1 MRRKLTEVIA
11 RSLVLMFTLGLAA
24 SAGAATPLAVW
35 NGDFPTEN
43 ETLNGV
49 SIYPKNGASS
59 ADGVITVSSASG
71 SSGPALAT
79 SSVYKKVAVV
89 FKADFSDVTLADGQI
104 LVAFGNS
111 NIVTYNSQSKEAN
124 AYFGMRVKS
133 DDNGGFYAAAIY
145 KGTEAGESTYTT
157 GDNVANTFTLTGE
170 KTMLATYSNDGGT
183 FLYVLENG
191 QAKAL
196 FSASGLKES
205 GASVSRI
212 GIGGAY
218 GSISGKSRMGGLKI
232 KAVAVYADNSSLPFT
247 SSDLATYEF
256 PQKQIVASDESVLI
270 SSLNAAAPVW
280 ALVNSGATVNVDA
293 TPSADVGFAG
303 AFSIADN
310 VITASGVTVNLKAG
324 GAARVPYTGVATT
337 FASVE
342 DGAMLYLTGANY
354 KPLAA
359 EDDTG
364 SLAVA
369 LPAGTNADQ
378 LNVTIVRNDG
388 GYVTGTWNGDGAYTY
403 NNAID
408 TSICGSGTALDF
420 TYTNTT
426 TRAYSAAGDVS
437 VRCDFAIKYNNAF
450 DDKTTGL
457 FASACPWTTGGT
469 LGSYINLNSAQITLV
484 VAATMPST
492 SNTQF
497 LHFGRSTESNPGIL
511 FSTGTVKNQ
520 VIISYNTGKVVTPI
534 TTMSVPNAAKSRHVY
549 AITKDDT
556 VEAGKSTF
564 TVYLDGV
571 KWKRLA
577 VDTLTFANNSGVQV
591 GSDFGG
597 EIQRN
602 ASDKEKYR
610 TISAAGDTSAIV
622 NFVRLFGRVLDE
634 STIAKF
640 SVDEEYPYVS
650 PYGNSVRTFT
660 ADGNWKETEATPWSD
675 TPNGG
680 VASASGSPLGGSSL
694 TVTTDNASGVTVSV
708 NLDADT
714 TYEALTL
721 TGDPIAFEF
730 AEGKTGVIKA
740 TGAITIGAETTIKA
754 GALQVGGATTILD
767 NGTAKLIFDYSDYD
781 ASGVTVANPQTT
793 PLVLAS
799 MDKQEEGLVTC
810 TVPKTPHR
818 TYSFGYDNGGYNLTI
833 TAKQA
838 TLTRAGATID
848 VDTLA
853 SALNERA
860 GSGDTVGINED
871 VMVADLDLTKDLT
884 LDLGANTLTVTG
896 TISGSGALVLSGTG
910 TLVVPVGTTFANLT
924 STGSAKISVTGTVT
938 GQTVDAEG
946 NITNGSTLFTITNG
960 TYSNAVVGSDY
971 GDIHYTIDGTAYKA
985 GKVFYVVAQTS
996 SFVENPSN
1004 WAAAS
1009 GGTPLTEATDYPTKY
1024 DTAVFDSDT
1033 VNSSLAFGGSYD
1045 SAEKVATF
1053 KDLLFN
1059 VVVKT
1064 EFSFNAYGNK
1074 NSGVNFGTSAWQPT
1088 MVVVEGATAKFS
1100 VHHYNANSNS
1110 GYKANIYY
1118 TVKGKGDLEFD
1129 TAGNGSHIYI
1139 KGDFSEFA
1147 GHGKVSMGYTASNPR
1162 FAVIRLDSETALD
1175 LANSTW
1181 DVFSDGKCP
1190 KRDDTHSGYTF
1201 FNLSNKTYQ
1210 FGSLNTFFEAD
1221 KGNHNNV
1228 IFEIGKEIDED
1239 SAIFG
1244 KWYSSSPVY
1253 GGTVKW
1259 LAPTATFTQAITN
1272 AYNVTLAGGGN
1283 VYVEADAT
1291 EGGVATTYIPTQLAF
1306 TDNGGYLTIDGNN
1319 SSIAENILAAISDT
1333 TAGVGLNVETTE
1345 ALSAAAPTALLS
1357 GVSFSKKGAG
1367 TLTLTGA
1374 FTSLGTVTVAK
1385 GAGAL
1390 VTPKVENYTLGE
1402 TTGVVVGENTLTFS
1416 YAEAK
1421 IGDTYYADV
1430 ETALGVLA
1438 NGGDRTV
1445 IVQVIDNEW
1454 NADSYLFASTLSAM
1468 GIVWN
1473 VGARTYSFAAAY
1485 LNTTN
1490 PASNF
1495 KATVAEAVAAAS
1507 DKDTI
1512 YLFKNVKENVVLP
1525 GGVSLAV
1532 GNYTLD
1538 GTVTTVDGYA
1548 VVKLNGTY
1556 TSKSL
1561 ATPETWKGTAD
1572 NNWSNA
1578 ANWSERFVPTAAT
1591 PVTFP
1596 TEGAP
1601 EGGWVV
1607 YVGQDSDRCASMT
1620 VAGNVTLTKDANQ
1633 SNWSGIGVAGDV
1645 TGNGMLT
1652 LWRSGINS
1660 YYESETTTISCP
1672 LVIKTNDSDSF
1683 LQKKHFDVTGT
1694 VEVNSLFVVYDETE
1708 FKHKVTLKN
1717 GAIVRSNG
1725 TDWYGD
1731 KSGTAALTFSGGIE
1745 VAENASAS
1753 FEANGQ
1759 TVTGEVVLDAGST
1772 FTLSAGTSAAAA
1784 TFTLGAGSTLLV
1796 PNGATVTEAKI
1807 LPADASHYVVVPCD
1821 GGYTVADANYEITI
1835 PEVVGATANV
1845 TVNDVA
1851 ETPVNGKINVAYG
1864 AKVVVTYTA
1873 NEDYAIS
1880 GNTVTIE
1887 NVDAS
1892 NKTISTV
1899 GVSCWVTAE
1908 TWTGAGDGKTWKNA
1922 SNWNHGVVPNNGIS
1936 VTFLAG
1942 NYEITVSNVDWDP
1955 WDGRDK
1961 CGAMTVDGNVTLKN
1975 EGGNDN
1981 CRLAVFGNIT
1991 GNGSLTL
1998 SKVGLD
2004 NGTWDPATT
2013 LQIACKLYVAGNVGN
2028 SWFFNRDIG
2037 FAVSDAELWGNLDS
2051 WSPSSY
2057 TSLSIKDDVTVL
2069 IGTSWTD
2076 GDNVFHQKGV
2086 SVQNISVAAGKQAT
2100 FTYSGQTTATDFTL
2114 TGKVTLGVGSS
2125 VTVPESVTLDVNNDF
2140 VVPENYKVTK
2150 TGSTYATELDVVT
2163 FTLPEVA
2170 GATATVTGATDNG
2183 DGSYTANVGATVT
2196 ITWAAANNFYFVSG
2210 TTSQELTVEPGM
2222 TVSRP
2227 AGLVVNSA
2235 AAEVGNTTKV
2245 DAEYEWTYTPYE
2257 TAAEAF
2263 AAVDL
2268 NTADDVSFDSYAS
2281 GEIWL
2286 YQSTN
2291 VGLEMTKAG
2300 QSLLIVFVK
2309 GDKYADVEYTG
2320 HITAAT
2326 GLKILCKD
2334 VTEGYTDYEHAK
2346 KVIWYYSEIDPEQ
2359 AAVKVVDENGV
2370 TVAGFTKLGSALS
2383 LYLKGKDGYKIIL
2396 QDDVEVEFPN
2406 NGWNAQADNITI
2418 DLNGHTVST
2427 TGYAIYATGGRTITI
2442 DDSSTDQTGK
2452 IASTA
2457 QNSSVV
2463 VASSG
2468 KVVIAGGEIE
2478 ASGAN
2483 SAVEASGTGSVE
2495 ITGGTITG
2503 SLSATGE
2510 TATIAVSGGTFSEA
2524 VPEDYCAE
2532 DFIPEY
2538 DAEAGTYG
2546 VKSGSY
2552 VAQVGA
2558 NKYET
2563 LVEAVA
2569 QTQTGTIM
2577 LLKSC
2582 SGAGIFV
2589 AKNLGKNIT
2598 IDLGGYTYTCSGP
2611 AVGSTGTATQAFHL
2625 EKGNTITL
2633 TNGKVDCTS
2642 ESGVKMLVQNYSDLT
2657 LDGMTLD
2664 GTNLPGSNRYV
2675 LSNNNGNVV
2684 IDDTTITA
2692 KSGDF
2697 AFDVCRYS
2705 SYKSV
2710 NVTVTGNSV
2719 IHGNVEISASE
2730 GDAKDGFSLTLDGGT
2745 MTGDIVVDNSAKA
2758 AMEAAPEKATVTKA
2772 ADFEQD
2778 APEGYKWEETEAGD
2792 YKLVEDVPEG
2802 IEVEVSTTETIVAV
2816 PAECTAA
2823 TLINT
2828 ANRAVGDQ
2836 LKVYNKNT
2844 QSYYSWQLATSGDNL
2859 VWDPLN
2865 VIVATSGGTSST
2877 TSPAAGDVN
2886 LTAGQAVWVT
2896 RVNPSKPI
2904 VLNGEYPATA
2914 SVAVSVEKGWNLVAP
2929 PPKEGVASYSIN
2941 AVVSAT
2947 AAEDGDRIVVPTAGV
2962 PYNLTVKDGKWGY
2975 YKIIKTYSETKKR
2988 DVTTTEW
2995 VEEVTVPSGTGF
3007 WYING
3012 GDSTKN
3018 ISL

>member
-1 MRRKLTEVIA
+1 MRRKPTEVIA
-11 RSLVLMFTLGLAA
+11 RSLVLIFTLGLAA
-24 SAGAATPLAVW
+24 SVWAALPVT
-35 NGDFPTEN
+35 
-43 ETLNGV
+43 
-49 SIYPKNGASS
+49 
-59 ADGVITVSSASG
+59 TVTG
-71 SSGPALAT
+71 
-79 SSVYKKVAVV
+79 
-89 FKADFSDVTLADGQI
+89 SDVT
-104 LVAFGNS
+104 VSNESGNS
-111 NIVTYNSQSKEAN
+111 YGDIEIKESSDTFTIAADADAGLNTGTRLRIKSVSFAPRSGYAQPTYISLASVNSSVVDTSDTFATANMTKYKYSFEDKDCVVIVGTESTIAFYDSNNEEMASVGLKAVTAAHGNYFFGKYKSTQGTGWAILTEVEAEIVYTGTVATDGSVTWDMTPPSTTGLN
-124 AYFGMRVKS
+124 YKFSVPESATLDIGTLSCDKVTFDVASTAALSLSGSVAAS
-133 DDNGGFYAAAIY
+133 SSVTINGGRVSVTTAIAVAGTLKGNGTLQYVGALPTASVVLTDSAWTGTLWLKDSGSVGSDNKTSTDLSSVFYGLGNADSTVRFTNVKAHVNNSSTAAPFTLELVDGEGEGEYAWYNNNGWTGDSPVVSIAKL
-145 KGTEAGESTYTT
+145 KGTGTFYDEGNAGCRQIFNFTDVSGFTGTIHVTGKRIGFGGGVFPGNDAKNAGLVCLGDNMTIDLPSSSPKFECTRFALRPASTLTIRSGNQSVGFADQGIRGTVTIAEGATLTATTSDAMAYNTT
-157 GDNVANTFTLTGE
+157 GAVNVYGTLA
-170 KTMLATYSNDGGT
+170 M
-183 FLYVLENG
+183 
-191 QAKAL
+191 
-196 FSASGLKES
+196 
-205 GASVSRI
+205 
-212 GIGGAY
+212 GAY
-218 GSISGKSRMGGLKI
+218 RWTFGPG
-232 KAVAVYADNSSLPFT
+232 NT
-247 SSDLATYEF
+247 
-256 PQKQIVASDESVLI
+256 
-270 SSLNAAAPVW
+270 LN
-280 ALVNSGATVNVDA
+280 LYSGATVTGSGDAQYSASLDMNLANGTTVQVSKVSDETSGTATISAPIRSNQGDNGKIIVDEGMTLVCA
-293 TPSADVGFAG
+293 GRIFGNHGIKKQGAGRLVIGYVANDCRFPVWEAGTIEYLFGSLRDFSTYADGTFAAGSSITLAQTKSEFGEGSTTVTGLPENISVTLNKADNTSVLLTVDENGTAQVTETPVISGSTVCWHDYEFNNNYDDVGFGARSMTTWSGTHCGYLQDDREGKESNYYAYTASRPGPSPEFSFGTEWSAAIRCTVPQAQNAIVVMFGRSDSADMIGLVSGASAG
-303 AFSIADN
+303 QVKLVKSSGATAHTEIATMAIASPTTSPHVFVFTKTADYVNVYCDGKLVKSMPVSATVGAGLQFGTMYRGFKSGSQLVETTDKDTGGIVDYMRLYDFAIGDRMIQALADEEPYVSDAPIYTRTVSGAATWNATDSWTKADSTADEPDPNGRATLTAEADSAMTVNVAASPVYESLTFDGNAKVTLSLGEGSAKLGAVALNINTDVEMPYTAFDLTAADISIADGKTLTVDYTGYDFSGIRADASIPLSAAISGDVHADRI
-310 VITASGVTVNLKAG
+310 VITCDSSCPAWIYALSAAFNDETKAYVLKVDVDEGHYNVWTAE
-324 GAARVPYTGVATT
+324 AA
-337 FASVE
+337 
-342 DGAMLYLTGANY
+342 
-354 KPLAA
+354 
-359 EDDTG
+359 G

-369 LPAGTNADQ
+369 AHWKDGVVPTSADDAQINNGVKATLGADETFAAKNLFIGRGYVRQQNATTGAWENGASASYFSGAEVEMSGGTFNIANELWIGSPYADGHDSALSASAGTITAGALKMGDDAPGTGHKNVLTLSGAASLTAGASQIGIYGGSINEVNVGDNAS
-378 LNVTIVRNDG
+378 LAF
-388 GYVTGTWNGDGAYTY
+388 TGDLTL
-403 NNAID
+403 
-408 TSICGSGTALDF
+408 GSGSKVI
-420 TYTNTT
+420 N
-426 TRAYSAAGDVS
+426 V
-437 VRCDFAIKYNNAF
+437 N
-450 DDKTTGL
+450 
-457 FASACPWTTGGT
+457 GGT
-469 LGSYINLNSAQITLV
+469 LAVGNGNTSNNAKWLIVNNADATINLNAGELSICRMTAKANASLVFNGGMLTAYGQGSASDKVIGGDSADKGV
-484 VAATMPST
+484 V
-492 SNTQF
+492 
-497 LHFGRSTESNPGIL
+497 
-511 FSTGTVKNQ
+511 TVKVKNGGA
-520 VIISYNTGKVVTPI
+520 IINTVGNTTITPALEGDAE
-534 TTMSVPNAAKSRHVY
+534 SVGGGLTKKGDGTLTLTAAPTFTG
-549 AITKDDT
+549 AIT
-556 VEAGKSTF
+556 VEAGK
-564 TVYLDGV
+564 
-571 KWKRLA
+571 
-577 VDTLTFANNSGVQV
+577 
-591 GSDFGG
+591 
-597 EIQRN
+597 
-602 ASDKEKYR
+602 
-610 TISAAGDTSAIV
+610 
-622 NFVRLFGRVLDE
+622 
-634 STIAKF
+634 
-640 SVDEEYPYVS
+640 
-650 PYGNSVRTFT
+650 
-660 ADGNWKETEATPWSD
+660 
-675 TPNGG
+675 
-680 VASASGSPLGGSSL
+680 
-694 TVTTDNASGVTVSV
+694 
-708 NLDADT
+708 
-714 TYEALTL
+714 
-721 TGDPIAFEF
+721 
-730 AEGKTGVIKA
+730 
-740 TGAITIGAETTIKA
+740 
-754 GALQVGGATTILD
+754 
-767 NGTAKLIFDYSDYD
+767 
-781 ASGVTVANPQTT
+781 
-793 PLVLAS
+793 LVL
-799 MDKQEEGLVTC
+799 
-810 TVPKTPHR
+810 
-818 TYSFGYDNGGYNLTI
+818 
-833 TAKQA
+833 
-838 TLTRAGATID
+838 
-848 VDTLA
+848 
-853 SALNERA
+853 
-860 GSGDTVGINED
+860 
-871 VMVADLDLTKDLT
+871 
-884 LDLGANTLTVTG
+884 
-896 TISGSGALVLSGTG
+896 
-910 TLVVPVGTTFANLT
+910 PVGTYNL
-924 STGSAKISVTGTVT
+924 AAGTVVES
-938 GQTVDAEG
+938 QTETEMTLVPGVAITVPSVDNTTVTVMVG
-946 NITNGSTLFTITNG
+946 NDAI
-960 TYSNAVVGSDY
+960 
-971 GDIHYTIDGTAYKA
+971 
-985 GKVFYVVAQTS
+985 
-996 SFVENPSN
+996 
-1004 WAAAS
+1004 AAAS
-1009 GGTPLTEATDYPTKY
+1009 DGRYY
-1024 DTAVFDSDT
+1024 VVS
-1033 VNSSLAFGGSYD
+1033 GS
-1045 SAEKVATF
+1045 
-1053 KDLLFN
+1053 
-1059 VVVKT
+1059 
-1064 EFSFNAYGNK
+1064 
-1074 NSGVNFGTSAWQPT
+1074 
-1088 MVVVEGATAKFS
+1088 
-1100 VHHYNANSNS
+1100 
-1110 GYKANIYY
+1110 
-1118 TVKGKGDLEFD
+1118 
-1129 TAGNGSHIYI
+1129 
-1139 KGDFSEFA
+1139 
-1147 GHGKVSMGYTASNPR
+1147 
-1162 FAVIRLDSETALD
+1162 
-1175 LANSTW
+1175 
-1181 DVFSDGKCP
+1181 
-1190 KRDDTHSGYTF
+1190 
-1201 FNLSNKTYQ
+1201 
-1210 FGSLNTFFEAD
+1210 
-1221 KGNHNNV
+1221 
-1228 IFEIGKEIDED
+1228 
-1239 SAIFG
+1239 
-1244 KWYSSSPVY
+1244 
-1253 GGTVKW
+1253 
-1259 LAPTATFTQAITN
+1259 
-1272 AYNVTLAGGGN
+1272 
-1283 VYVEADAT
+1283 
-1291 EGGVATTYIPTQLAF
+1291 
-1306 TDNGGYLTIDGNN
+1306 
-1319 SSIAENILAAISDT
+1319 
-1333 TAGVGLNVETTE
+1333 
-1345 ALSAAAPTALLS
+1345 
-1357 GVSFSKKGAG
+1357 
-1367 TLTLTGA
+1367 
-1374 FTSLGTVTVAK
+1374 TVTVAY
-1385 GAGAL
+1385 APA
-1390 VTPKVENYTLGE
+1390 
-1402 TTGVVVGENTLTFS
+1402 TTGFVV
-1416 YAEAK
+1416 
-1421 IGDTYYADV
+1421 
-1430 ETALGVLA
+1430 A
-1438 NGGDRTV
+1438 NGAFTYNSV
-1445 IVQVIDNEW
+1445 I
-1454 NADSYLFASTLSAM
+1454 
-1468 GIVWN
+1468 
-1473 VGARTYSFAAAY
+1473 
-1485 LNTTN
+1485 
-1490 PASNF
+1490 
-1495 KATVAEAVAAAS
+1495 EA
-1507 DKDTI
+1507 
-1512 YLFKNVKENVVLP
+1512 
-1525 GGVSLAV
+1525 
-1532 GNYTLD
+1532 
-1538 GTVTTVDGYA
+1538 TTVDTA
-1548 VVKLNGTY
+1548 VMTVTDRRTY
-1556 TSKSL
+1556 TWTGEKDRYWNN
-1561 ATPETWKGTAD
+1561 PG
-1572 NNWSNA
+1572 NWSTGL
-1578 ANWSERFVPTAAT
+1578 VPTSTT

-1633 SNWSGIGVAGDV
+1633 SDWSGIGVAGDV
-1645 TGNGMLT
+1645 TGNGTLT

-1708 FKHKVTLKN
+1708 FKNKVTLKN

-1784 TFTLGAGSTLLV
+1784 TFTLGAGSKLMV
-1796 PNGATVTEAKI
+1796 PAGATVTEANI
-1807 LPADASHYVVVPCD
+1807 LPADASHYVVVPCA

-1835 PEVVGATANV
+1835 PEVVGATATV

-1851 ETPVNGKINVAYG
+1851 VTPENGKINVAYG

-1873 NEDYAIS
+1873 NEDYAIA

-1887 NVDAS
+1887 SVDAS

-1922 SNWNHGVVPNNGIS
+1922 ANWNHGVVPNNGIS

-2086 SVQNISVAAGKQAT
+2086 SVQNISVAEGKQAT

-2140 VVPENYKVTK
+2140 VVPENYKVTQ

-2170 GATATVTGATDNG
+2170 GATVTVTGATNNG
-2183 DGSYTANVGATVT
+2183 DGSYTAKVGATVT
-2196 ITWAAANNFYFVSG
+2196 ITWAAASDFYFVSG
-2210 TTSQELTVEPGM
+2210 TTSQNLTVEPGI

-2227 AGLVVNSA
+2227 AGLVVNPA

-2245 DAEYEWTYTPYE
+2245 DADYEWTYTPYE

-2268 NTADDVSFDSYAS
+2268 DTADDVSVDSYAS

-2334 VTEGYTDYEHAK
+2334 VTEDYTYYEHAK

-2427 TGYAIYATGGRTITI
+2427 TGYAIYAAGGRTITI
-2442 DDSSTDQTGK
+2442 DDSSEGQTGK
-2452 IASTA
+2452 ITSTA
-2457 QNSSVV
+2457 QVSSVV
-2463 VASSG
+2463 VARNAT
-2468 KVVIAGGEIE
+2468 VVIAGGEIE

-2483 SAVEASGTGSVE
+2483 SAVEASDTGSVE
-2495 ITGGTITG
+2495 ITGGKITG

-2510 TATIAVSGGTFSEA
+2510 TATIAVSGGTFSDA

-2532 DFIPEY
+2532 GFIPEY

-2552 VAQVGA
+2552 VAQVGD

-2569 QTQTGTIM
+2569 QTQTGTITI
-2577 LLKSC
+2577 LKSC

-2710 NVTVTGNSV
+2710 NVTVTGKSIIN
-2719 IHGNVEISASE
+2719 GNVEISASE

-2772 ADFEQD
+2772 ADFTQD
-2778 APEGYKWEETEAGD
+2778 APEGYKWEETASGD
-2792 YKLVEDVPEG
+2792 YKLVEDVPAG

-2844 QSYYSWQLATSGDNL
+2844 QSYYSWQLAMSGDNL

-2896 RVNPSKPI
+2896 RVDPTKPI
-2904 VLNGEYPATA
+2904 VLNGEYPAA
-2914 SVAVSVEKGWNLVAP
+2914 PSVTVSVEKGWNLVAP
-2929 PPKEGVASYSIN
+2929 LPNGEATYSIN

-2947 AAEDGDRIVVPTAGV
+2947 AAEGDRIVVPTAGV
-2962 PYNLTVKDGKWGY
+2962 PYNLTKGNDGKWGY
-2975 YKIIKTYSETKKR
+2975 DFIETYVNENGKTRTRIVRKT
-2988 DVTTTEW
+2988 D
-2995 VEEVTVPSGTGF
+2995 VTVPSGTGF

-3012 GDSTKN
+3012 GDSTKD